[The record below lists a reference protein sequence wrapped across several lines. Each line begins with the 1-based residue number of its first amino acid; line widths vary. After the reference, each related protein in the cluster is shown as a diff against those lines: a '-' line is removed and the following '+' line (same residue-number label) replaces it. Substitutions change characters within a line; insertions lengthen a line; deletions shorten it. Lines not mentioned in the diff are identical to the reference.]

1 MRFVQFEEG
10 GQRKLGLLKDGKVKV
25 LGPAS
30 LDDLLAK
37 GVDLVSYA
45 AGAEVSGERS
55 VKELKFLPPLVRSGK
70 VICVGL
76 NYSDHTKESN
86 YEQPNYPTLFLRVN
100 TSLVAHNEPI
110 VRPNVS
116 DALDYEGE
124 LAVVLKSG
132 GRHIAK
138 ADALSH
144 VAGYALFNDGSVRDY
159 QFKTPQW
166 TVGKNFDG
174 TGAFGPELVTPD
186 EVPHGARGL
195 QLESRLNGEVVQSA
209 STDTMVFDIETLIS
223 TISEAI
229 TLEAGD
235 IIVTGTPSGI
245 GWAREPKLLMKPG
258 DVCEVTVEGFMPLR
272 NPIVQEPARG

>member
-1 MRFVQFEEG
+1 MRFVQFEEA
-10 GQRKLGLLKDGKVKV
+10 GQHKLGLLKEGNVNV

-45 AGAEVSGERS
+45 AGAEVTGERS
-55 VKELKFLPPLVRSGK
+55 VEELKFLPPLTRSGK

-116 DALDYEGE
+116 NALDYEGE

-195 QLESRLNGEVVQSA
+195 QLETRLNGEVVQSA

>member
-1 MRFVQFEEG
+1 MRFVQFEEE

-30 LDDLLAK
+30 LDDLLAR

-45 AGAEVSGERS
+45 TGAEAVGERP
-55 VKELKFLPPLVRSGK
+55 VEELKFLPPLTRSGK

-86 YEQPNYPTLFLRVN
+86 YEQPSYPTLFLRVN

-195 QLESRLNGEVVQSA
+195 QLETRLNGEVVQSA

-258 DVCEVTVEGFMPLR
+258 DVCEVSVDGFMPLR
-272 NPIVQEPARG
+272 NPIVQEPARD

>member
-1 MRFVQFEEG
+1 MRFVQFEEE

-30 LDDLLAK
+30 LDDLLAR

-55 VKELKFLPPLVRSGK
+55 VAALKFLPPLTRSGK

-76 NYSDHTKESN
+76 NYSDHTQESK
-86 YEQPNYPTLFLRVN
+86 YEQPDYPTLFLRVN

-195 QLESRLNGEVVQSA
+195 QLETRLNSEVVQSA

-258 DVCEVTVEGFMPLR
+258 DVCEVSVDGFMPLR
-272 NPIVQEPARG
+272 NPIVQELARG